1 MMPNRILAHTK
12 RVLLR
17 STTSQ
22 SWSSKGLSSKAAPV
36 TVNDG
41 QIRMPECHH
50 NQAAYDGP
58 SYQKILETRRTH
70 LTPNLL
76 AHFKKPL
83 VIHAGHM
90 QWLYD
95 HEGRRYLDMFGGIV
109 TVSVGHCHPK
119 VNQALSEQIAKLW
132 HTTNI
137 YMHPKIHEYA
147 ERLVAK
153 FPGNLK
159 SVCFVNSGSEA
170 NDLAMLMA
178 RLHTGNQDIL
188 SFRNAYHGMSPYTMG
203 LTAHSTWRFPLP
215 GVNNGLV
222 HVMNPDPYQGIWGG
236 SACRDSPVQTTRQC
250 ECQES
255 CHAGDAYYNEL
266 EQTFKYSL
274 PRGKVA
280 AMFAE
285 SIQGVGGTVQF
296 PKGYLKRAAA
306 LVRAN
311 GGLFV
316 ADEVQTGFGRTG
328 EHFWGFEGHDYVPDI
343 VTMAK
348 GIGNGFPLAAVVT
361 TPEIAASLGQA
372 LHFNTYGGN
381 PMASAV
387 GIAVLDVIEEEQLQR
402 NSLEVGTYFLE
413 SLAELQQRFE
423 IVGDVRG
430 KGLMIGLELVGDREK
445 RTPLATPHVL
455 EIWETCKDLGVLF
468 GRGGLH
474 GNVLTL
480 RPPLCVNIENME
492 LVLETLDTVLKQH
505 MTKGPRSWR
514 STKRTH

>member
-1 MMPNRILAHTK
+1 LIVKLICVLSLAVQTT
-12 RVLLR
+12 R
-17 STTSQ
+17 SALSR
-22 SWSSKGLSSKAAPV
+22 SSSTLHSKAAPAV
-36 TVNDG
+36 MAPPNE
-41 QIRMPECHH
+41 MPDCAHRPV
-50 NQAAYDGP
+50 AYEGP
-58 SYQKILETRRTH
+58 SYEQILQTRKNH

-83 VIHAGHM
+83 VIHTGHM

-119 VNQALSEQIAKLW
+119 VNQALSEQTAKLW

-188 SFRNAYHGMSPYTMG
+188 TFRNAYHGMSPYTMG
-203 LTAHSTWRFPLP
+203 LTAHSTWRYPLP
-215 GVNNGLV
+215 GVNNGIL

-236 SACRDSPVQTTRQC
+236 AACRDSPVQTSR
-250 ECQES
+250 S
-255 CHAGDAYYNEL
+255 CSCSGGSCAATAEYYNEL

-285 SIQGVGGTVQF
+285 SIQGVGGTVQY
-296 PKGYLKRAAA
+296 PRGYLKRAAE

-328 EHFWGFEGHDYVPDI
+328 EHFWGFQGHDYTPDI

-361 TPEIAASLGQA
+361 TPEIAASLNIA

-402 NSLEVGTYFLE
+402 NSQDVGTYFLNC
-413 SLAELQQRFE
+413 LAELQQRYE
-423 IVGDVRG
+423 LIGDVRG
-430 KGLMIGLELVGDREK
+430 KGLMIGVELVADRQT
-445 RTPLATPHVL
+445 RAPLATPHVL
-455 EIWETCKDLGVLF
+455 EIWENCKDLGVLF

-474 GNVLTL
+474 GNVLSF
-480 RPPLCVNIENME
+480 RPPLCISYEDVEFTLN
-492 LVLETLDTVLKQH
+492 VLETVFEQH
-505 MTKGPRSWR
+505 MNKRLRSWR
-514 STKRTH
+514 SSRFSD

>member
-1 MMPNRILAHTK
+1 
-12 RVLLR
+12 
-17 STTSQ
+17 
-22 SWSSKGLSSKAAPV
+22 
-36 TVNDG
+36 
-41 QIRMPECHH
+41 
-50 NQAAYDGP
+50 
-58 SYQKILETRRTH
+58 
-70 LTPNLL
+70 
-76 AHFKKPL
+76 
-83 VIHAGHM
+83 
-90 QWLYD
+90 
-95 HEGRRYLDMFGGIV
+95 
-109 TVSVGHCHPK
+109 
-119 VNQALSEQIAKLW
+119 
-132 HTTNI
+132 
-137 YMHPKIHEYA
+137 MHPKIHEYA

-170 NDLAMLMA
+170 NDLAMLLA

-188 SFRNAYHGMSPYTMG
+188 TFRNAYHGMSPYTMG
-203 LTAHSTWRFPLP
+203 LTAHSTWRYPLP
-215 GVNNGLV
+215 GVNSGIV

-236 SACRDSPVQTTRQC
+236 SACRDSPVQTKR
-250 ECQES
+250 S
-255 CHAGDAYYNEL
+255 CNCSGGSCAATSEYYNEL

-296 PKGYLKRAAA
+296 PKGYIKRAAE

-328 EHFWGFEGHDYVPDI
+328 EHFWGFQGHDYIPDI

-361 TPEIAASLGQA
+361 TPEIAASLGMA

-402 NSLEVGTYFLE
+402 NSQDVGTYFLQC
-413 SLAELQQRFE
+413 LAELQQRYE
-423 IVGDVRG
+423 LIGDVRG
-430 KGLMIGLELVGDREK
+430 KGLMIGVELVSDRET
-445 RTPLATPHVL
+445 RAPLATPHVL
-455 EIWETCKDLGVLF
+455 EIWEMCKDLGVLF

-474 GNVLTL
+474 GNVSNSDNLLIRLVHL
-480 RPPLCVNIENME
+480 R
-492 LVLETLDTVLKQH
+492 T
-505 MTKGPRSWR
+505 
-514 STKRTH
+514 

>member
-1 MMPNRILAHTK
+1 MISKILLTPTTRALC
-12 RVLLR
+12 RAS
-17 STTSQ
+17 ST
-22 SWSSKGLSSKAAPV
+22 LHSKAAPAV
-36 TVNDG
+36 MPQTQND
-41 QIRMPECHH
+41 MPECNHRP
-50 NQAAYDGP
+50 AAYKGP
-58 SYQKILETRRTH
+58 SYEQILETRKTH
-70 LTPNLL
+70 LTPNLT

-119 VNQALSEQIAKLW
+119 VNQALAEQTSKLW

-188 SFRNAYHGMSPYTMG
+188 TFRNAYHGMSPYTMG
-203 LTAHSTWRFPLP
+203 LTAHSTWRYPLP
-215 GVNNGLV
+215 GVNNGIL

-236 SACRDSPVQTTRQC
+236 SACRDSPVQTTRTC
-250 ECQES
+250 NCGPDDCQ
-255 CHAGDAYYNEL
+255 AGSEYYNEL

-296 PKGYLKRAAA
+296 PKGYLKRAAD

-311 GGLFV
+311 GGVFV

-328 EHFWGFEGHDYVPDI
+328 EHFWGFQAHDYTPDI

-361 TPEIAASLGQA
+361 TPEIAASLGMA

-402 NSLEVGTYFLE
+402 NSLDVGTYFLNC
-413 SLAELQQRFE
+413 LAELQQRYE
-423 IVGDVRG
+423 IIGDVRG
-430 KGLMIGLELVGDREK
+430 KGLMIGVELVGDRET
-445 RTPLATPHVL
+445 RAPLAAPHVL
-455 EIWETCKDLGVLF
+455 EIWETCKDMGVLF

-474 GNVLTL
+474 GNVLRIKPPMCITRADVKFAVDVLGRAIADTL
-480 RPPLCVNIENME
+480 A
-492 LVLETLDTVLKQH
+492 KQ
-505 MTKGPRSWR
+505 SN
-514 STKRTH
+514 

>member
-1 MMPNRILAHTK
+1 MMSKTLLAN
-12 RVLLR
+12 
-17 STTSQ
+17 TTRLACRPSQ
-22 SWSSKGLSSKAAPV
+22 SQHLRTTRTLHSKAAPV
-36 TVNDG
+36 AMPVLQNE
-41 QIRMPECHH
+41 MPEC
-50 NQAAYDGP
+50 NYQPPPYNGP
-58 SYQKILETRRTH
+58 SYEQILSTRKSH
-70 LTPNLL
+70 LTPNLV

-119 VNQALSEQIAKLW
+119 VNRALNEQIETLW

-178 RLHTGNQDIL
+178 RLHTGNQDIIT
-188 SFRNAYHGMSPYTMG
+188 FRNAYHGMSPYTMG
-203 LTAHSTWRFPLP
+203 LTAQSTWRYPLP
-215 GVNNGLV
+215 GISNGIV

-236 SACRDSPVQTTRQC
+236 DACRDSPVQTSRSCQC
-250 ECQES
+250 QDSCQ
-255 CHAGDAYYNEL
+255 AGVEYYNEL

-274 PRGKVA
+274 PRGRVA

-285 SIQGVGGTVQF
+285 SIQGVGGTVQY
-296 PKGYLKRAAA
+296 PKGYLKRAAE

-311 GGLFV
+311 GGVFV

-328 EHFWGFEGHDYVPDI
+328 NHFWGFEGHDYVPDI

-361 TPEIAASLGQA
+361 TPEIAATLGMA

-387 GIAVLDVIEEEQLQR
+387 GLAVLDVIEEEQLQR
-402 NSLEVGTYFLE
+402 NSLDVGTYFLKC
-413 SLAELQQRFE
+413 LAELQQRFE
-423 IVGDVRG
+423 LVGDVRG
-430 KGLMIGLELVGDREK
+430 KGLMVGVELVSDRLTK
-445 RTPLATPHVL
+445 APLAVPHVL
-455 EIWETCKDLGVLF
+455 DIWETCKDMGVLF

-474 GNVLTL
+474 GNVL
-480 RPPLCVNIENME
+480 RIKPPMCITKSDAKFAVD
-492 LVLETLDTVLKQH
+492 VLESAITKTFAKQN
-505 MTKGPRSWR
+505 
-514 STKRTH
+514 